1 MAPLSPGLAC
11 VRQWGDHNVTP
22 DPRPFFVPSRFE
34 LSKLRKKNED
44 GILNFQPYNPGLWVL
59 RFTMHLPTNLDD
71 RIRFVSLFDI
81 VQNIP

>member
-34 LSKLRKKNED
+34 LSKLRKKKRRRNKKMSALQTGPLGPTFHNASSYEF
-44 GILNFQPYNPGLWVL
+44 GRPHSVCQPV
-59 RFTMHLPTNLDD
+59 
-71 RIRFVSLFDI
+71 
-81 VQNIP
+81 